1 MFMYIYGFW
10 DYYEIIGLE
19 FLYFIWFLESDVME
33 NCMYY
38 WYLYK
43 YNEKNIFLKIKM
55 INELISEKLLFLR
68 LFLLILW
75 FLNKYFL
82 ERVYLF
88 FFLVFFGDI

>member
-1 MFMYIYGFW
+1 MYIYGFW

-38 WYLYK
+38 WDLYK

>member
-1 MFMYIYGFW
+1 MYIYGFW

-43 YNEKNIFLKIKM
+43 YNEKNIFLKIKR

-68 LFLLILW
+68 LFLLIVW

>member
-1 MFMYIYGFW
+1 MYVYGFW

-43 YNEKNIFLKIKM
+43 YNEKNIFMKIKM

>member
-1 MFMYIYGFW
+1 MFMYVYGFW

-68 LFLLILW
+68 LFLLI
-75 FLNKYFL
+75 
-82 ERVYLF
+82 
-88 FFLVFFGDI
+88 